1 MTETK
6 KVDFKLTREGLVK
19 LEHKDTKA
27 TYEAVPES
35 VPTWLDNGWS
45 VVAPEKGNDTDVV
58 VTVDEEKGTGSVTPV
73 TTSAPKEK

>member
-1 MTETK
+1 VTETK

-35 VPTWLDNGWS
+35 VPTWLNNGWS
-45 VVAPEKGNDTDVV
+45 VVDPEKDGDTPVV
-58 VTVDEEKGTGSVTPV
+58 VTVDEEKRTGTAGP
-73 TTSAPKEK
+73 APKGK